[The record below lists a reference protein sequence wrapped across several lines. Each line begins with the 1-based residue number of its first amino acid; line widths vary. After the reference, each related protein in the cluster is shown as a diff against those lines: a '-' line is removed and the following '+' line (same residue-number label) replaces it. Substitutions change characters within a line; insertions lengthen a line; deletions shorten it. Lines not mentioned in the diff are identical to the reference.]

1 MDFTGDGIND
11 ILSGCYWSH
20 DENKPD
26 GNPQAGYLM
35 ILTGTDEGDFE
46 GAIPLINA
54 AGDPLLNVP
63 LAKDQEENYDINNIE
78 MSNICTAQHAVDYDG
93 DGDLDL
99 VTGCMEN
106 SFFVFIN
113 STDDPSEPPMFDSP
127 AERLPIQSPDMHS
140 DPHLHDWDDDG
151 DLDLLTGGD
160 SGSVYLSINEGT
172 RQEPEWSDF
181 KRLVSGPTKY
191 QQSSDDDNKFELG
204 RASRVWVADY
214 NHDGRPDLIIGDQ
227 TYIRKNPE
235 GMTQAEVDRLK
246 AAHEKKYQQV
256 NAKMN
261 EIQMKFADRIGEF
274 AKNGETEKA
283 QQLAEKAQKE
293 MEPFSRQMSEMY
305 QERSKFIDESSTGHV
320 WVYLQ
325 QEATSPASDEEQKR
339 RF

>member
-160 SGSVYLSINEGT
+160 SGSVYLSINIGK
-172 RQEPEWSDF
+172 RQKPEWSEF
-181 KRLVSGPTKY
+181 KRLIPGSTKY
-191 QQSSDDDNKFELG
+191 QQSTDDGNEIEPG
-204 RASRVWVADY
+204 RASRVWVTDY
-214 NHDGRPDLIIGDQ
+214 NRDGRPDLLVGDSI
-227 TYIRKNPE
+227 TVVNKAK
-235 GMTQAEVDRLK
+235 GLTQAEFDRLK
-246 AAHEKKYQQV
+246 AAHESKAQPLM
-256 NAKMN
+256 AKMSA
-261 EIQMKFADRIGEF
+261 IQQKYFQRLKKPSQDIDL
-274 AKNGETEKA
+274 EKA
-283 QQLAEKAQKE
+283 QQMADQLIEKMQEE
-293 MEPFSRQMSEMY
+293 MEPFSSQYSEL
-305 QERSKFIDESSTGHV
+305 H
-320 WVYLQ
+320 
-325 QEATSPASDEEQKR
+325 
-339 RF
+339 